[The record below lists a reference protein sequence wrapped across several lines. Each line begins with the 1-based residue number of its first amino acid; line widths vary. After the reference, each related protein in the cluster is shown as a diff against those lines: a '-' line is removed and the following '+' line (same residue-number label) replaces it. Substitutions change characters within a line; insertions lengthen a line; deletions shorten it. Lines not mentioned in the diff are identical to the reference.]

1 MTAAV
6 SPAEPGPGGPVAGPP
21 APAANNGPAI
31 VIGLAALAAI
41 VMYGVLYWRGAAAV
55 DRYKDGFIIHSCP
68 VCGRGELEVE
78 TRVARIAGIPRPT
91 HTVRCDSCRSVL
103 REVRPGRWRYAVDPM
118 ENADL
123 AARYNGK
130 VISAATLST
139 LDLNRRGR
147 GPE

>member
-6 SPAEPGPGGPVAGPP
+6 VPDTDGPTEPPTTGTPDAD
-21 APAANNGPAI
+21 NGPATLIGILALLGI
-31 VIGLAALAAI
+31 V
-41 VMYGVLYWRGAAAV
+41 VYGVLYWRGAVAV

-68 VCGRGELEVE
+68 VCGRGDLEVE
-78 TRVARIAGIPRPT
+78 TRVTRIAGIPRPS
-91 HTVRCDSCRSVL
+91 HTIRCDSCRSLL

-123 AARYNGK
+123 FARYNGK
-130 VISAATLST
+130 VLSEAELRT